1 MAGQQEENGSVIR
14 LTNVMIHDTNAGWLI
29 NGIAA
34 DGARRAFAF
43 EPDFR
48 ANTDQA
54 LEKARGARAIAG
66 EILIA
71 CKEAGE
77 AGMTRKADMI
87 RIGRDKDAFEMV
99 SGSEM
104 GAEFGSPRKQ
114 LAPLFDE
121 FEKSGRQID
130 ENARRER
137 ETSMEEQRR
146 REAFE
151 SSRKGLSDM
160 ANQMEAVDLSALRN
174 RSAGM
179 EP

>member
-1 MAGQQEENGSVIR
+1 MAGQQEANGSVIR

-48 ANTDQA
+48 ANSDQA
-54 LEKARGARAIAG
+54 LEQARGARAVAG

-87 RIGRDKDAFEMV
+87 RIGRDKEGFEMV
-99 SGSEM
+99 SGSELS
-104 GAEFGSPRKQ
+104 ANFGSPRKE
-114 LAPLFDE
+114 LTPLFDE
-121 FEKSGRQID
+121 FEKSGRQAD
-130 ENARRER
+130 ESARRER
-137 ETSMEEQRR
+137 ETSLEEQRR
-146 REAFE
+146 REAFDN
-151 SSRKGLSDM
+151 SRKGLSDM
-160 ANQMEAVDLSALRN
+160 VSQVDMSALRN

>member
-1 MAGQQEENGSVIR
+1 MTGQQETNGSVIR

-29 NGIAA
+29 NGIGS

-48 ANTDQA
+48 TNSDQA
-54 LEKARGARAIAG
+54 LEKARGARAVAG

-77 AGMTRKADMI
+77 AGATRKADMI

-99 SGSEM
+99 SGSEI
-104 GAEFGSPRKQ
+104 GAEFGSLRKD
-114 LAPLFDE
+114 LAPLFEE
-121 FEKSGRQID
+121 FEKNGRQID
-130 ENARRER
+130 ADARRER

-146 REAFE
+146 RETFE
-151 SSRKGLSDM
+151 ASRKGLSSM
-160 ANQMEAVDLSALRN
+160 ASEMEPVDLSALRN